1 MVKQSGMGRWRW
13 GRWRVAWV
21 GIVVLSCG
29 RASSVQD
36 TVWGARRAPSRWPA
50 PCSGRPL
57 VPGPKQIRT
66 TAALRGGQGNE
77 YTTDGANLAS
87 DGIKAM
93 ASQTKMFTGIRERR
107 ERSAQSFFDTM
118 GPSPR
123 VKSRPVFYVYI
134 VSDSTGFTASH
145 ALTSCMTQFED
156 IAVDWHETADDQGG
170 DPPEDAGR
178 MEVRTQMFSNVNEW
192 GRLDRIVQLAS
203 KMNAFIVFTLVDP
216 QLNARMVDKCQT
228 LNIQHEDLLGP
239 LVCTISEYLSLKPSG
254 RPKSSTQERRRPLS
268 DKYFQRIAAVEFTIK
283 HDDGN
288 LPENYQNADVVLLG
302 VSRTGKTPLSTYL
315 AQQFGYK
322 MGNVPVIKDMPIDK
336 SIVNNVD
343 PRKVFGLTMSP
354 AYLKRIR
361 SRRLAATGVDKST
374 IGVKDGS
381 ADYDSLQFIAS
392 EVAWGLKLYDE
403 NPQWSVLDVTGRS
416 VEENS
421 AIITEL
427 LSHPGKL
434 TPVEQALLKAREN
447 FFLAVVTNPQTGVT
461 PAALPRILA
470 SDALLAA
477 ARCSRSD
484 ISTLGKGENFVAKL
498 LSAADETEVECVR
511 EAVKHGSQGWSK
523 ITARLSAA
531 TNGVEAIARTTPL
544 YDDSGAVAY
553 VICTVAALGNQRHQT
568 SSPAAAEASADAARL
583 SLTSDLGYVEDGDAL
598 LQQVVD
604 SKKRLFVEDDKVA
617 ARISEFVLDVG
628 GEFVVRLCSD
638 KFAQSAGRTTSEIV
652 GSPLSLFYG
661 QNTDQYTIDMIRS
674 CLDRGDPVSTAL
686 VLYDKAGVPS
696 WRHLYL
702 EPVYSEQGLQPVLYV
717 GVQLQ

>member
-1 MVKQSGMGRWRW
+1 MHRPHTILLLAGLV
-13 GRWRVAWV
+13 
-21 GIVVLSCG
+21 
-29 RASSVQD
+29 ASSCERGSSVGCIS
-36 TVWGARRAPSRWPA
+36 WGERRAMPRRVGRGQLGFVLDRSD
-50 PCSGRPL
+50 RPL
-57 VPGPKQIRT
+57 ART
-66 TAALRGGQGNE
+66 LAILRGGQGKSGDQCP
-77 YTTDGANLAS
+77 TDGANLAS

-107 ERSAQSFFDTM
+107 ERSTKGFFDAPW
-118 GPSPR
+118 PSPQAH
-123 VKSRPVFYVYI
+123 SRPIHYVYI

-156 IAVDWHETADDQGG
+156 IAVDWHETADDHGEE
-170 DPPEDAGR
+170 PPEEAGCI
-178 MEVRTQMFSNVNEW
+178 EVRTQMFSNVNEW

-203 KMNAFIVFTLVDP
+203 KMDAFIVFTLVDP

-228 LNIQHEDLLGP
+228 LNIQHWDLLGP
-239 LVCTISEYLSLKPSG
+239 LVSTISDYLAIKPSG
-254 RPKSSTQERRRPLS
+254 RPKSSAQERRRPLS

-288 LPENYQNADVVLLG
+288 LPENHQSADVVLLG

-322 MGNVPVIKDMPIDK
+322 MGNVPVIKDMPMDK
-336 SIVNNVD
+336 TIFNVD

-354 AYLKRIR
+354 SYLKRIR

-427 LSHPGKL
+427 LAHPGKT
-434 TPVEQALLKAREN
+434 TPVEEALLRARET
-447 FFLAVVTNPQTGVT
+447 FFLAVVTDSQTGVT
-461 PAALPRILA
+461 PAGLPRLLA

-484 ISTLGKGENFVAKL
+484 TAAIGESEDFVARL
-498 LSAADETEVECVR
+498 LSAADGSKVCEVR
-511 EAVKHGSQGWSK
+511 DAVVQGRQGWSK
-523 ITARLSAA
+523 VKAKLSATA
-531 TNGVEAIARTTPL
+531 DEVEAIARTTPL
-544 YDDSGAVAY
+544 YDDTGSVAY
-553 VICTVAALGNQRHQT
+553 VICTVASVSGQRH
-568 SSPAAAEASADAARL
+568 SSQPLGMAADDSADARRG
-583 SLTSDLGYVEDGDAL
+583 SSSSDLGYVEDGDAL
-598 LQQVVD
+598 LQKVVE
-604 SKKRLFVEDDKVA
+604 SKKRLFAVDDKVA
-617 ARISEFVLDVG
+617 ARISEFVLEAGSSYPVCLSS
-628 GEFVVRLCSD
+628 ER
-638 KFAQSAGRTTSEIV
+638 FAGSCGRSTREVI
-652 GSPLSLFYG
+652 GAPLSQFYG

-686 VLYDKAGVPS
+686 VLYDKAGVGS
-696 WRHLYL
+696 WRHIYL
-702 EPVYSEQGLQPVLYV
+702 EPVYSGQSLQPVLYV